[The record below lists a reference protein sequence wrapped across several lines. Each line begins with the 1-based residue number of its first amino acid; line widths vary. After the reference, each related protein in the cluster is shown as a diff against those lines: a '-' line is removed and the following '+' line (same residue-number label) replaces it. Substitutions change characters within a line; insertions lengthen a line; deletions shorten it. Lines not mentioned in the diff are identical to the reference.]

1 MQVSVISFT
10 LQSFLKK
17 NCLKNCSEAVADDEN
32 PIFSFIRI
40 VLVKVHHGKR
50 QLLAIVRKP
59 LSHRNVSIELS
70 MVFKTQMH
78 FCTSTE
84 KILLLQ
90 EI

>member
-17 NCLKNCSEAVADDEN
+17 NCLKNCSEAVADDQN
-32 PIFSFIRI
+32 PRSSII
-40 VLVKVHHGKR
+40 LVKDHPCKI
-50 QLLAIVRKP
+50 QLLAIVRNP
-59 LSHRNVSIELS
+59 LSHQNLSIELS

-84 KILLLQ
+84 KLLLLQ